1 METDVWWL
9 LQATSQAFRKVV
21 NLFKTNVAKP
31 QPARGPD
38 GGSVIA
44 MTQDILLLLL
54 PYLSAADSTALFEL
68 CLTHEVI
75 TNQDNGVQKR
85 GYKILAKLVESSKLL
100 TLDVDSVVKK
110 LDELSDGLA
119 PAAKKVGTQRVLP
132 GSTQCS

>member
-1 METDVWWL
+1 M
-9 LQATSQAFRKVV
+9 
-21 NLFKTNVAKP
+21 
-31 QPARGPD
+31 
-38 GGSVIA
+38 IA

-85 GYKILAKLVESSKLL
+85 GYKTLAKLVEGGKLT

-119 PAAKKVGTQRVLP
+119 PAAKKVRTCFPVL
-132 GSTQCS
+132 GFILCSSTSFDRTASTSTLTFYP